1 MAPVYTLF
9 ADHEDGSGRL
19 LMCAR
24 KMWKSREP
32 HYVISTNMDDLYR
45 KREERSRHYMGKL
58 RADASGSEYVL
69 YDAGKS
75 PKDLGLDE
83 ETKMSESGVLNDG
96 TSSLRRELCV
106 ICYSPPSKKGKG
118 ARTMEVALP
127 KVKGCE
133 AEDGVEEWQPTR

>member
-75 PKDLGLDE
+75 PKDCDD
-83 ETKMSESGVLNDG
+83 ETKMSE
-96 TSSLRRELCV
+96 R
-106 ICYSPPSKKGKG
+106 
-118 ARTMEVALP
+118 
-127 KVKGCE
+127 
-133 AEDGVEEWQPTR
+133 